1 MATSESQLI
10 TWSHQGAIQTSAST
24 YESVK
29 KCIESINW
37 NSDVGYD
44 VYLQGSYK
52 NSTNIRGNSDVDIIV
67 ELSSVF
73 YSNKQNLPPEQL
85 AEFDNYYGV
94 GKYKLEAFKK
104 VVLSGLENQYG
115 RDIVTEG
122 NKSIKVNGSDER
134 LDADV
139 TCCAQYREYKSFTRS
154 APDKYVKGIT
164 FWQKNNG
171 IQIRNFPNNHYDNGV
186 TKNQN
191 SGSNYKSTSR
201 IIKNI
206 KARLIELNRI
216 TIDLAPS
223 YYIECLLY
231 NVPSRNFNQTNY
243 QDIIGIILDYLAT
256 QSDSGKL
263 VDFLCQN
270 ECRYLFRG
278 IDPHWNEEDCKL
290 FLQQLIRF
298 YNEG

>member
-29 KCIESINW
+29 TCIESINW
-37 NSDVGYD
+37 NSDVEYV

-52 NSTNIRGNSDVDIIV
+52 NTTNIRGNSDVDIIV

-73 YSNKQNLPPEQL
+73 YSNKYSLPPEQL

-94 GKYKLEAFKK
+94 GKYELAAFKK
-104 VVLSGLENQYG
+104 VVLSGLQNRYG
-115 RDIVTEG
+115 QDKVTEG
-122 NKSIKVNGSDER
+122 NKSIKIKGSEGR

-139 TCCAQYREYKSFTRS
+139 TCCAQYREYKSFSKST
-154 APDKYVKGIT
+154 PDKYIKGIT

-171 IQIRNFPNNHYDNGV
+171 IQIRNFPHNHYDNGV

-191 SGSNYKSTSR
+191 SGSNYKATSR

-216 TIDLAPS
+216 TNDLAPS

-231 NVPSRNFNQTNY
+231 NVPSRNFNQDSY

-263 VDFLCQN
+263 ANFLCQN
-270 ECRYLFRG
+270 ECRYLFSG
-278 IDPHWNEEDCKL
+278 IDPHWNEENCKL

>member
-1 MATSESQLI
+1 MAISESQLI

-29 KCIESINW
+29 NCIENINW
-37 NSDVGYD
+37 NTDVGYD

-73 YSNKQNLPPEQL
+73 HSNKKDLPPDQL
-85 AEFDNYYGV
+85 AEFDSYYGA
-94 GKYKLEAFKK
+94 GKYTLEAFKK
-104 VVLSGLENQYG
+104 VVLTGLENQYG
-115 RDIVTEG
+115 RENVTEG
-122 NKSIKVNGSDER
+122 NKSIKVKGTNGR

-139 TCCAQYREYKSFTRS
+139 TCCAQYREYRSFTRS
-154 APDKYVKGIT
+154 SPDNYKKGIT

-171 IQIRNFPNNHYDNGV
+171 IQIRNFPHNHYNNGV
-186 TKNQN
+186 TKNQD
-191 SGSNYKSTSR
+191 SGSNYKSIVR
-201 IIKNI
+201 VIKNI
-206 KARLIELNRI
+206 KARLIELKRI
-216 TIDLAPS
+216 SEDLAPS

-231 NVPSRNFNQTNY
+231 NVPSRNFNQTYY
-243 QDIIGIILDYLAT
+243 QDVIGIILDYLAS

-263 VDFLCQN
+263 PDFICQN

-278 IDPHWNEEDCKL
+278 IDPHWNEENCKL

>member
-1 MATSESQLI
+1 MAISESQLI

-29 KCIESINW
+29 NCIESINW
-37 NSDVGYD
+37 NNDVGYD

-73 YSNKQNLPPEQL
+73 HSNKKDLPPAQL
-85 AEFDNYYGV
+85 AEFNSYYEA
-94 GKYKLEAFKK
+94 GKYTLEAFKK
-104 VVLSGLENQYG
+104 VVLTELENQYG
-115 RDIVTEG
+115 RENVTEG
-122 NKSIKVNGSDER
+122 NKSIKVKGTNGR

-139 TCCAQYREYKSFTRS
+139 TCCAQYREYRSFTRS
-154 APDKYVKGIT
+154 SPDNYKRGIT
-164 FWQKNNG
+164 FWHKNNG
-171 IQIRNFPNNHYDNGV
+171 TQIRNFPHNHYNNGV
-186 TKNQN
+186 TKNQD
-191 SGSNYKSTSR
+191 SGSNYKSTVR

-206 KARLIELNRI
+206 KARLIELQRI
-216 TIDLAPS
+216 TEDLAPS

-231 NVPSRNFNQTNY
+231 NVPSRNFNQTYY
-243 QDIIGIILDYLAT
+243 QDVIGIVLDYLAA

-263 VDFLCQN
+263 PDLICQN

-278 IDPHWNEEDCKL
+278 IDPHWNEENCKL